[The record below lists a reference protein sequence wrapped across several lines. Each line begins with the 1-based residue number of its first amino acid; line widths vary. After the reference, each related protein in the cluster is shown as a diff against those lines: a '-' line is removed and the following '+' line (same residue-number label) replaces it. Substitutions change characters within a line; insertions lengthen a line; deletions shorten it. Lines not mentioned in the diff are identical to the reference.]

1 MRHIKK
7 PVFFIV
13 FFCIL
18 IFGLLTAFGISYSY
32 GDVKHT
38 YIKGINDIRWGIDIK
53 GGVDV
58 TFNPSEN
65 VNATKEQLDA
75 AKTVIE
81 QRLVSLSITD
91 YDLYIDYKTDRII
104 LRFPWKSGEADF
116 NPEKAVQEIGE
127 TALLTF
133 REGAEQD
140 EAGLPTGVTETNVIL
155 EGKDVKKATPAY
167 NTETKQYYVALEFTK
182 EGTKKFADATK
193 KLYPSNG
200 LISIWMDD
208 SMFSS
213 PSVQAHITDGKA
225 SIEGNSSSPFTLEEV
240 QSLANKINSGALPF
254 KLETGSL
261 NVISPTLGLGARDAM
276 GLAGLIGFILVC
288 AFMIYKYKLCGV
300 IASIALAGQVVG
312 SIAAVSG
319 FFGFFPSFTLTI
331 PGIAG
336 IILSIG
342 MGVDANVITSERI
355 KEELRKGKSLNGS
368 LSLGYEKG
376 FSAIF
381 DGNVTVIIV
390 AIVLMGAFGPPESMF
405 AKLLKYV
412 FFMFGPT
419 AAGAI
424 YSFGYTLLAGVV
436 CNFVFGVTASRLM
449 LASISKFKAFRNPK
463 LYGGVDHE

>member
-13 FFCIL
+13 FFCIV
-18 IFGLLTAFGISYSY
+18 IFGLLTTFGIHYSY

-58 TFNPSEN
+58 TFNPPEGI
-65 VNATKEQLDA
+65 NATKEQLDA
-75 AKTVIE
+75 AKSVIE

-91 YDLYIDYKTDRII
+91 YDLYVDYKSDRLI
-104 LRFPWKSGEADF
+104 LRFPWKSDEADF

-127 TALLTF
+127 TAHLTF
-133 REGAEQD
+133 REGDEQD
-140 EAGLPTGVTETNVIL
+140 EAGLPKGRTETNIIL
-155 EGKDVKKATPAY
+155 EGKDVEKAFPNY
-167 NTETKQYYVALEFTK
+167 DTENKEYYVGLEFTK
-182 EGTKKFADATK
+182 SGTEKFSKATE
-193 KLYPSNG
+193 KLSVKQEQ
-200 LISIWMDD
+200 LSIWMDD
-208 SMFSS
+208 NMISS
-213 PSVQAHITDGKA
+213 AAVRVHI
-225 SIEGNSSSPFTLEEV
+225 SEGHAQITGSFTKEEV
-240 QSLANKINSGALPF
+240 INLANKINSGALPF

-261 NVISPTLGLGARDAM
+261 NVISPTLGLDARDAM
-276 GLAGLIGFILVC
+276 GLAGLIGFVLVC
-288 AFMIYKYKLCGV
+288 AFMIYKYKLCGI
-300 IASIALAGQVVG
+300 IASIALLGQVVG

-355 KEELRKGKSLNGS
+355 KEELRKGKSLDGS

-405 AKLLKYV
+405 AKMLKFV
-412 FFMFGPT
+412 FFMFGPS

-449 LASISKFKAFRNPK
+449 LAGISKFKAFRNPK

>member
-13 FFCIL
+13 FFCIV
-18 IFGLLTAFGISYSY
+18 IFGLLTTFGVHYSY

-58 TFNPSEN
+58 TFNPPEGT
-65 VNATKEQLDA
+65 NATEAQLDA
-75 AKTVIE
+75 AKSVIE

-91 YDLYIDYKTDRII
+91 YDLYVDYKSDRLI
-104 LRFPWKSGEADF
+104 LRFPWKSDEADF

-127 TALLTF
+127 TAQLTF
-133 REGAEQD
+133 REGDEQD
-140 EAGLPTGVTETNVIL
+140 EAGLPKGRTETNIIL
-155 EGKDVKKATPAY
+155 EGKDVEKAYPNY
-167 NTETKQYYVALEFTK
+167 DTEEKQYIVGLDFTK
-182 EGTKKFADATK
+182 SGAEKFSEATK
-193 KLYPSNG
+193 KLSVKQEQ
-200 LISIWMDD
+200 LSIWMDD
-208 SMFSS
+208 TMISS
-213 PSVQAHITDGKA
+213 AAVRVHIKDGHA
-225 SIEGNSSSPFTLEEV
+225 QISGDFTAGEV
-240 QSLANKINSGALPF
+240 QKLADKINSGALPF

-261 NVISPTLGLGARDAM
+261 NIISPTLGLDARDAM
-276 GLAGLIGFILVC
+276 GLAGLIGFVLVC
-288 AFMIYKYKLCGV
+288 AFMMYKYKLCGV
-300 IASIALAGQVVG
+300 IASIALLGQVVG
-312 SIAAVSG
+312 SLAAVSG

-355 KEELRKGKSLNGS
+355 KEELQKGKSLDGS

-412 FFMFGPT
+412 FIMFGPS

-449 LASISKFKAFRNPK
+449 LAGISKFKALRNPK
-463 LYGGVDHE
+463 LYGGVDYE